1 MKEIRILHLFPKRL
15 SLYGEYGN
23 VAVLARTLESLG
35 NKAKVLSYE
44 EGDLTLQNVDMVYV
58 GAGTEEGVWEAN
70 RLLQPHK
77 DAVQK
82 AISDGISILATGNA
96 MALFGK
102 ELTLDGETA
111 PALEVF
117 SYKTEMSSK
126 KRYLADALGKDPE
139 GNLYVGFINT
149 GCVYTG
155 TDKPVMELLLGKEL
169 GNDKANP
176 VEGYREGNFFGT
188 QLIGPV
194 LTKNPHLLSAFV
206 KTLTGE
212 DYVPDPN
219 SNLYKAYEIA
229 KQELLNRLNA

>member
-23 VAVLARTLESLG
+23 VAVLARTLETLG
-35 NKAKVLSYE
+35 HQVEILTYE
-44 EGDLTLQNVDMVYV
+44 EGELSFADVNMVYV
-58 GAGTEEGVWEAN
+58 GAGAEESLWEAN

-77 DAVQK
+77 EAVQK
-82 AISDGISILATGNA
+82 AIADGISFLATGNA

-102 ELTLDGETA
+102 GLTFDGETA
-111 PALEVF
+111 PCVEAF

-126 KRYLADALGKDPE
+126 KRYLADALGKDQE
-139 GNLYVGFINT
+139 GNIYVGFINT

-155 TDKPVMELLLGKEL
+155 TDKPVMELLLGTKL

-176 VEGYREGNFFGT
+176 AEGYKEGSFFAT

-206 KTLTGE
+206 KALTGE
-212 DYVPDPN
+212 EYAPN
-219 SNLYKAYEIA
+219 PESNLQKAYEIA
-229 KQELLNRLNA
+229 KQELLNRLNG

>member
-23 VAVLARTLESLG
+23 VAVLARILQELG
-35 NKAKVLSYE
+35 HKVEILTYE
-44 EGDLTLQNVDMVYV
+44 EGALSFENVQMIYV
-58 GAGTEEGVWEAN
+58 GAGTEEALWEAN
-70 RLLQPHK
+70 RILQPHK
-77 DAVQK
+77 EEVQK
-82 AISDGISILATGNA
+82 AIFDGVCFLATGNA
-96 MALFGK
+96 MALFGS
-102 ELTLDGETA
+102 ELTFDGEKA
-111 PALEVF
+111 NGLNAF

-126 KRYLADALGKDPE
+126 KRYLADALGKDPD
-139 GNLYVGFINT
+139 GNIYVGFINT

-155 TDKPVMELLLGKEL
+155 TDKPAMELLLGKSL

-176 VEGYREGNFFGT
+176 AEGYKEGTFFGT

-212 DYVPDPN
+212 ECTLNPD
-219 SNLYKAYEIA
+219 SNLQKAYEIA
-229 KQELLNRLNA
+229 KQELLNRLNG